1 MTDSPICPTCGQ
13 PIRLDDSTYFS
24 PDRQTVEH
32 LSCHALRSDIPAEV
46 EASADPVYGPVS

>member
-1 MTDSPICPTCGQ
+1 MTDSPIGPTCGQ
-13 PIRLDDSTYFS
+13 PIRLDDSTYVS